1 MRWIIG
7 VVTDNKSVTMYKS
20 FFILAF
26 ILCTLAFPVSV
37 KAQYYSV
44 NIDYRTVAEMSAA
57 FNTEAATEMYYAE
70 QIAKIRESY
79 QAAEVAAAGIFA
91 SKFLDRK
98 ALTDLGLWT
107 SSTENYYYRR
117 IYNMVSAKIMPK
129 IWTVAGMMLKNPQ
142 NALYWG
148 TYLYK
153 VCDET
158 KNLCYQFESIVTNS
172 SLSFRDIAFLEI
184 NQEIASILK
193 LSELG
198 NTDWKAILDN
208 FSNISGNFSKENLK
222 ADIDNLYQMGV
233 NLASAGAGNLAQS
246 ILEGSNFNGSI
257 GDKVGSII
265 TIADNVSTLYNSLD
279 QSVGN
284 TLLGLVGGEEGLA
297 NLFNLSNYNTTAWLT
312 DYAREG
318 MGQYYTQRWYI
329 YRVDA
334 GSVNLCDYYP
344 PTDDN
349 SILYGDHW
357 YRIDTT
363 DPNFY
368 PTSAQRE
375 AALQNSEAHAGW
387 SRSRVQQLNN
397 SNDGN
402 TYTINYWS
410 NAYILSKSKSGQ
422 YAKAYAYE
430 IHVTKSWYRKEEMYE
445 DVFDSYTMDLNTFKA
460 GLNARLTELNDN
472 EEGYTYYLGSDSKR
486 YYQTTNAQKLEGCE
500 TATISV
506 TCHDGAKLG
515 EGSTQYKCSSCGGS
529 VNQHTKQ
536 CVMATSVSEAPV
548 GTSEIDSQI
557 NDTQNH
563 ITQIQNQ
570 ITALENENAELLKKI
585 STSSVE
591 DAARYR
597 QQYNSNKDKISQL
610 KSELAT
616 WQSQLKDLQQAKQ
629 EAIDGENAQTDDY
642 YRIPAIMQDCK
653 SAYNL
658 TWNDGGSWSGNTFIR
673 TASMPNI
680 NGVITFKATVSIARK
695 PKYFL
700 GIKIHRAIV
709 QISWTLTTEYSD
721 TQVVAVLN
729 LDPDKSD
736 QEKADEVNAKL
747 AEVARSYPECDTSV
761 EYAKSGPIETDDTDD
776 TYHLLWSSDRLE
788 IARDIDTRLTKI
800 YADLVSLEKMMHYK
814 HSIIDMLK
822 AAAPYI
828 NDEQGRKLTLIEQ
841 CRKRW
846 LRHAANSAHSD
857 GYNGKY
863 DEEDEE

>member
-1 MRWIIG
+1 
-7 VVTDNKSVTMYKS
+7 MYKS

-486 YYQTTNAQKLEGCE
+486 YYQTTNAHKLEGCE

-729 LDPDKSD
+729 LDPEKSD

-761 EYAKSGPIETDDTDD
+761 EYAKSDPVETDDTDD

-788 IARDIDTRLTKI
+788 IAR
-800 YADLVSLEKMMHYK
+800 
-814 HSIIDMLK
+814 
-822 AAAPYI
+822 
-828 NDEQGRKLTLIEQ
+828 
-841 CRKRW
+841 
-846 LRHAANSAHSD
+846 
-857 GYNGKY
+857 
-863 DEEDEE
+863 

>member
-1 MRWIIG
+1 MARYQIILI
-7 VVTDNKSVTMYKS
+7 
-20 FFILAF
+20 FLI
-26 ILCTLAFPVSV
+26 CTLAFPVSV

-44 NIDYRTVAEMSAA
+44 NYDTRTVAEMSAA

-70 QIAKIRESY
+70 QVAKIREHY

-98 ALTDLGLWT
+98 ALTDMGLWT
-107 SSTENYYYRR
+107 SATENYYYRR

-129 IWTVAGMMLKNPQ
+129 IWTVAGMMLKSPQ

-148 TYLYK
+148 SYLYK
-153 VCDET
+153 VCDDT

-172 SLSFRDIAFLEI
+172 SLSFSDIAFLEI
-184 NQEIASILK
+184 NQELASILK

-198 NTDWKAILDN
+198 NTDWKALFDN
-208 FSNISGNFSKENLK
+208 FSNIGSNFTKENLK

-233 NLASAGAGNLAQS
+233 NLASAGASNLTSS
-246 ILEGSNFNGSI
+246 ILGSSNFNGSI
-257 GDKVGSII
+257 MNKTSGVIE
-265 TIADNVSTLYNSLD
+265 IAENIYNIYDNVTTNTGS
-279 QSVGN
+279 
-284 TLLGLVGGEEGLA
+284 TLLGMIGGQDGIA
-297 NLFNLSNYNTTAWLT
+297 NLFSFSNYNSTAWLT

-318 MGQYYTQRWYI
+318 MGQYYTQRWYM

-334 GSVNLCDYYP
+334 GNVSLCDYYP

-357 YRIDTT
+357 YRIDTR
-363 DPNFY
+363 DPDFY
-368 PTSAQRE
+368 PNSAQRE

-387 SRSRVQQLNN
+387 SRNRVQQLNN

-402 TYTINYWS
+402 TYSINYWS
-410 NAYILSKSKSGQ
+410 SAYILSKSKSGQ

-430 IHVTKSWYRKEEMYE
+430 IHVTKSWYRREEKYE

-460 GLNARLTELNDN
+460 GLNARLNELNDN
-472 EEGYTYYLGSDSKR
+472 EEGYVYYLGSDSKR
-486 YYQTTNAQKLEGCE
+486 YYQATNAQKLEGCE

-529 VNQHTKQ
+529 VSQHTKQ
-536 CVMATSVSEAPV
+536 CVMATSVVESPIN
-548 GTSEIDSQI
+548 TSEIDSQI

-563 ITQIQNQ
+563 ITLIQNQ

-585 STSSVE
+585 ATSSVD

-610 KSELAT
+610 KSELST

-629 EAIDGENAQTDDY
+629 EAIEGESTRTDDY

-658 TWNDGGSWSGNTFIR
+658 SWNDGGSWSGNTFTR

-680 NGVITFKATVSIARK
+680 NGVITFKATISIARK

-709 QISWTLTTEYSD
+709 QITWSLTTEYSD
-721 TQVVAVLN
+721 TQVVAVLD
-729 LDPDKSD
+729 LDPDKSA

-761 EYAKSGPIETDDTDD
+761 EYAKSEPVATDDTDD

-814 HSIIDMLK
+814 HSIIDMLR

-828 NDEQGRKLTLIEQ
+828 NDEQGRRLTLIEQ

-846 LRHAANSAHSD
+846 LRYAANSAHSD

-863 DEEDEE
+863 DEEDDE